1 MFHKVKS
8 VIPKDDF
15 FLHVEF
21 EDGLQKKYD
30 VKPLFEEIPIFNVLS
45 TNITLFNNVY
55 VDIGGYGICWND
67 SLDLSCDE
75 LYNNGTIIT
84 TLTNTL
90 DEIKQPT

>member
-30 VKPLFEEIPIFNVLS
+30 MKPLFDEIPIFNILS
-45 TNITLFNNVY
+45 SDDSLFNNVH

-67 SLDLSCDE
+67 ALDLSSDE

-90 DEIKQPT
+90 DEIK